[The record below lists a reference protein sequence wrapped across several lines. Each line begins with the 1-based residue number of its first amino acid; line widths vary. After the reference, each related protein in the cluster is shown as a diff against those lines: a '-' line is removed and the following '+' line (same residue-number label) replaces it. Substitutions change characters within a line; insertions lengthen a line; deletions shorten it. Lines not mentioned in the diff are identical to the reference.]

1 MIQVIHRAFNILEFC
16 SKYPEQVYSLTEI
29 ADATKLNHATC
40 ANILKTLV
48 TRNYI
53 EQIGYK
59 KGYRL
64 GSMPYFLTG
73 NFSSK
78 TSLTKMAKPIMR
90 ELCEL
95 LNETVII
102 AMYNKHSHKR
112 IVLHSENTDHELQ
125 VRSNKEKNAYDT
137 STGRLIMAYLP
148 KEDQE
153 MIANKIGL
161 PLPSIWKEASTKDSF
176 FLELDKIRSKGIAF
190 QTSSSHV
197 VGIAV
202 PVFYENKII
211 ASLGI
216 YLPDVRFVGDLKK
229 MIIEK
234 LTDTSIQLTEQLN
247 NTGVNP

>member
-1 MIQVIHRAFNILEFC
+1 MIQVIHRALDILEFC
-16 SKYPEQVYSLTEI
+16 SRHPEQVYSLTEI

-48 TRNYI
+48 TRNYV
-53 EQIGYK
+53 EQMGYK

-64 GSMPYFLTG
+64 GRMAYYLTD
-73 NFSSK
+73 NFSSR
-78 TSLTKMAKPIMR
+78 TSITKIAKPIMK

-102 AMYNKHSHKR
+102 AIYNKHSHKR
-112 IVLHSENTDHELQ
+112 IVLHSEYTYHELQ
-125 VRSNKEKNAYDT
+125 VRSNKEKDAYDT
-137 STGRLIMAYLP
+137 STGRLIMAYLN

-153 MIANKIGL
+153 MIANKFGF
-161 PLPSIWKEASTKDSF
+161 PPASIWKEASTKDAF
-176 FLELDKIRSKGIAF
+176 FLELDKIRTKGIAF
-190 QTSSSHV
+190 QISASHV

-202 PVFYENKII
+202 PVFYENKVI

-234 LTDTSIQLTEQLN
+234 LTDASIQLSEQLN
-247 NTGVNP
+247 NTGASQ